1 MRILKNFIFCLARLA
16 LGAGLLLF
24 AAGIPAYFT
33 AVDKY
38 CVTAANSSSDISVS
52 KLAQIY
58 LDAAKISSAVMVSSS
73 IGDSQ
78 SIEPQAKE
86 LYSKHPQWIAGGGDD
101 PFFEAFYSSVD
112 DGNAGAPQ
120 RVYPLLSTEA
130 NRSKLVEFLS
140 QSNQALVG
148 RVLAL
153 RDLNS
158 VLLPPVYSSAG
169 APLDA
174 AILINALL
182 VQTGDFNQKFLR
194 AFSDLVDNAKTDQTK
209 KEILEKHFLATLV
222 FARGL
227 DWTQLRSVF
236 EHFDSP
242 TSLYDFS
249 RLYSRLKNMEE
260 RRLLLS
266 GLLLTRAPDLC
277 VKYLGYSSDDR
288 KKSDFSYALLNGSGS
303 LEYLLK
309 LDKPIYKDSPVARHI
324 APVANVIKSKLG
336 GICAAYP
343 NAALTMKVLVSILGG
358 YFLARGF
365 LRIFSPYRD
374 TPAWYSPLALAR
386 GLLEAL
392 VVAVTFFV
400 LVEPEAFMVKIDTG
414 EAPPELRFAFEKI
427 VNNIQEDTM
436 KLDTDT
442 ATLAAVGL
450 FLVLQFLVYL
460 FCLIRIAS
468 IKRVKTSPQLKL
480 KLLENEENLF
490 DLGLYIGLAGTVVSL
505 VLLTVGIVTASLMAA
520 YTSTL
525 FGILVTALVKIV
537 HLRRFKR
544 KLLVEIG
551 Q

>member
-1 MRILKNFIFCLARLA
+1 
-16 LGAGLLLF
+16 
-24 AAGIPAYFT
+24 
-33 AVDKY
+33 
-38 CVTAANSSSDISVS
+38 
-52 KLAQIY
+52 
-58 LDAAKISSAVMVSSS
+58 
-73 IGDSQ
+73 
-78 SIEPQAKE
+78 
-86 LYSKHPQWIAGGGDD
+86 
-101 PFFEAFYSSVD
+101 
-112 DGNAGAPQ
+112 
-120 RVYPLLSTEA
+120 
-130 NRSKLVEFLS
+130 
-140 QSNQALVG
+140 
-148 RVLAL
+148 
-153 RDLNS
+153 
-158 VLLPPVYSSAG
+158 
-169 APLDA
+169 
-174 AILINALL
+174 
-182 VQTGDFNQKFLR
+182 
-194 AFSDLVDNAKTDQTK
+194 
-209 KEILEKHFLATLV
+209 
-222 FARGL
+222 
-227 DWTQLRSVF
+227 
-236 EHFDSP
+236 
-242 TSLYDFS
+242 
-249 RLYSRLKNMEE
+249 MEE
-260 RRLLLS
+260 SL
-266 GLLLTRAPDLC
+266 
-277 VKYLGYSSDDR
+277 R
-288 KKSDFSYALLNGSGS
+288 KALE
-303 LEYLLK
+303 LETVPE
-309 LDKPIYKDSPVARHI
+309 DPSQ
-324 APVANVIKSKLG
+324 
-336 GICAAYP
+336 
-343 NAALTMKVLVSILGG
+343 
-358 YFLARGF
+358 
-365 LRIFSPYRD
+365 
-374 TPAWYSPLALAR
+374 YSPLALAR